1 MKRAAIAVLL
11 FVPLAAFAQQTQR
24 YIVGMKPGVARAAKS
39 AQFAGRD
46 LQDLTYLDSFVVNL
60 TDEEVAAL
68 RNDDSVRYV
77 ESADI
82 KFFGSDASVHPGRI
96 AATAHPLDAQVTPYG
111 ISMVHAPQVWP
122 VAKGEGINVA
132 MGS

>member
-1 MKRAAIAVLL
+1 MKRAALAVLF

-24 YIVGMKPGVARAAKS
+24 YIVGMKPGVPRAAKS

-60 TDEEVAAL
+60 TDSEVQAL

-77 ESADI
+77 ESANI
-82 KFFGSDASVHPGRI
+82 KFFASGTSVHPLQI
-96 AATAHPLDAQVTPYG
+96 AVESHPA
-111 ISMVHAPQVWP
+111 A
-122 VAKGEGINVA
+122 
-132 MGS
+132 